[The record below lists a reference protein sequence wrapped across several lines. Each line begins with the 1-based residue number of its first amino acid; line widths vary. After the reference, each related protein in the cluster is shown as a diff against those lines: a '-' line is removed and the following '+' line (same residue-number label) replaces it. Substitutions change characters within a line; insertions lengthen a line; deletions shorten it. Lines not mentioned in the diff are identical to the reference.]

1 MRKKRD
7 NGTNEKER
15 NIRKRDFLPFVS
27 FISVRS
33 VISFLA
39 LLLAPLIYFLP
50 AVAGRVALVPG
61 DGWTHNLGVRVLAG
75 QILAS
80 GALPLWNPHVFSGM
94 PLLAS
99 VDPGALYPLNW
110 IFTLLPPAAAM
121 NALVIASYHLAL
133 AGAYLFARR
142 TQCTRTASFAAAMI
156 FAFGG
161 FLITHLAHTHRLT
174 AIVWLPWLLLA
185 VEAMAQ
191 SRMQRLQWLWG
202 AAGAVFIAL
211 QVFAGDPQTT
221 LYGYCVVALYT
232 FWRLTQIEDW
242 IVRRRLIVGVMLMFA
257 SGALLSMMQLL
268 PQAELLD
275 QGGRA
280 RIGYEEFSSY
290 SLPPR
295 QALALI
301 MPYFFGGAA
310 LTPYSAPYS
319 GAWNSMIQGGY
330 TGLLGLTL
338 AFAALILR
346 FRNPAVW
353 LWTIAAVAAL
363 LLSFGA
369 HLPADL
375 YRLFYGIP
383 VYNLFRGSYRHLYE
397 FDFAV
402 AMLAAIGIDA
412 LRKSERAKAAAIA
425 ATGVTAVLLCAAVW
439 MYSGA
444 GRSLGDAEAA
454 IPVAVFVT
462 GAVAMLFFVLKRNNA
477 AAVILLVILALDL
490 ASFGWFYD
498 WRAVENRIAGR
509 LSDPPT
515 LAFIKSRTG
524 SPHDFRVLSVSDLPY
539 DYTYDAPFEKNY
551 DAMNLPDASS
561 ARGLHSV
568 NGMDVLGLTRVMDFS
583 GLMDA
588 SGIVR
593 DPASLGAEDRSFDL
607 LNVRYLL
614 VERRGSLD
622 PKRSILHD
630 GIAFSNTTFGR
641 EFKPGVK
648 LRTDGVTALA
658 SEIALVTSM
667 FNSVHLADGE
677 TVLRIKLHTSDGRV
691 FEREVQA
698 GRDTSEWAHDQQELR
713 DTVKHRRAQVAE
725 SRPGD
730 GFEIHSYLA
739 RLTFDRSL
747 ITHIEWEYA
756 REDAGIYLVR
766 ASLFDAPSRVST
778 PIVGMELPAER
789 WRKLAQFDDISIY
802 ENLRALPR
810 AWFAE
815 KVKIAPEQEILD
827 LIRRGISD
835 PERTAYVDREW
846 LERAG
851 ITDAPV
857 SSPSSDGS
865 VRIVNYAPNRIEME
879 TRRAQPGFL
888 VLSEVHFPGWEARI
902 NGVAAQVYRTNYV
915 LRGVMAPKGTNRVEF
930 VYRPASFR
938 RGAWCAVGGVLL
950 LVVWGAASSGMIR
963 KRKGDRG

>member
-1 MRKKRD
+1 MFMFR
-7 NGTNEKER
+7 
-15 NIRKRDFLPFVS
+15 
-27 FISVRS
+27 SVCS

-39 LLLAPLIYFLP
+39 LLLVPLIYFLP

-61 DGWTHNLGVRVLAG
+61 DGWTHNLGVRILAG

-121 NALVIASYHLAL
+121 NTLVIASYHLAL
-133 AGAYLFARR
+133 AGTYLFARR
-142 TQCTRTASFAAAMI
+142 VDCTRTASFAAAMI

-174 AIVWLPWLLLA
+174 AIVWLGWLLLA
-185 VEAMAQ
+185 VESIARSE
-191 SRMQRLQWLWG
+191 SRKSLWLWG
-202 AAGAVFIAL
+202 TAGALFIAL

-221 LYGYCVVALYT
+221 LYGYFVVALYT
-232 FWRLTQIEDW
+232 LWRLTQCNGW
-242 IVRRRLIVGVMLMFA
+242 QARRKLVAGVMLMAA
-257 SGALLSMMQLL
+257 SGALLSMLQLL

-275 QGGRA
+275 QGARA
-280 RIGYEEFSSY
+280 RIGYEDFSSY

-310 LTPYSAPYS
+310 LAPYSAPYT

-330 TGLLGLTL
+330 AGLLGLML

-346 FRNPAVW
+346 FRNSAVW
-353 LWTIAAVAAL
+353 LWTIVAVGAL

-412 LRKSERAKAAAIA
+412 LRRSERAKASAIA
-425 ATGVTAVLLCAAVW
+425 VTGVTAVLLCAAIW
-439 MYSGA
+439 LYSSA
-444 GRSLGDAEAA
+444 GRSLGDAEAV
-454 IPVAVFVT
+454 IPIAVFVA
-462 GAVAMLFFVLKRNNA
+462 GAFAMLFFVMKQNSIT
-477 AAVILLVILALDL
+477 AVILLVILALDL

-498 WRAVENRIAGR
+498 WRAVKNRIAER
-509 LSDPPT
+509 LADPPT
-515 LAFIKSRTG
+515 LAFIKSRTRAA
-524 SPHDFRVLSVSDLPY
+524 HDFRVLSVSDLPY

-551 DAMNLPDASS
+551 DAMNLPDVSS
-561 ARGLHSV
+561 ARSLHSV

-593 DPASLGAEDRSFDL
+593 DPASLGAGDRSFDL

-622 PKRSILHD
+622 PKRAIVHD

-658 SEIALVTSM
+658 TGIALVTSM

-691 FEREVQA
+691 IEREVQA
-698 GRDTSEWAHDQQELR
+698 GRDTSEWAHDQKELR
-713 DTVKHRRAQVAE
+713 EVVKHRRAQVVE
-725 SRPGD
+725 SRAGG

-766 ASLFDAPSRVST
+766 ASLFDAPSGVST

-789 WRKLAQFDDISIY
+789 WRKLAQFGDVSIY

-810 AWFAE
+810 AWFAGD
-815 KVKIAPEQEILD
+815 VKIALEEEILGLIRREILD
-827 LIRRGISD
+827 
-835 PERTAYVDREW
+835 PKQTAYVDREW
-846 LERAG
+846 LDREG
-851 ITDAPV
+851 IGDIPV
-857 SSPSSDGS
+857 SSPSNDGS
-865 VRIVNYAPNRIEME
+865 VQIVNYAPNRIEME
-879 TRRAQPGFL
+879 TRRAQAGFL
-888 VLSEVHFPGWEARI
+888 VLSEVHFPGWEAHI
-902 NGVAAQVYRTNYV
+902 NGVATQIYRTNYI
-915 LRGVMAPKGTNRVEF
+915 LRGIAVPAGTNRVEF

-938 RGAWCAVGGVLL
+938 RGAWCAAAGVLL
-950 LVVWGAASSGMIR
+950 LVVWGAASTGVIR
-963 KRKGDRG
+963 KKRKGDRG